1 MTRSKIALALI
12 AATTLT
18 LTACHKGEHKTAVE
32 HVATAEAE
40 ALAKTP
46 KAEEI
51 KFADHGEPTIG
62 GVGGAAG
69 ANAATK
75 TDTPA
80 HIAGD
85 LATVDAQTTAHHG
98 QAEATATADAKTD
111 TAKTDEAK
119 PADAKPADTATADK
133 ADAKADEAKPADA
146 PADTKAEAPKS

>member
-18 LTACHKGEHKTAVE
+18 LTACHKGEHKHAVE
-32 HVATAEAE
+32 HVEQAQAE
-40 ALAKTP
+40 ALAKAP

-69 ANAATK
+69 ANANTK
-75 TDTPA
+75 TDTPE

-85 LATVDAQTTAHHG
+85 IATVNAQTVAYHG
-98 QAEATATADAKTD
+98 QAEATATADAK
-111 TAKTDEAK
+111 
-119 PADAKPADTATADK
+119 PADTATTDK

>member
-40 ALAKTP
+40 ALAKAP

-69 ANAATK
+69 ANAATQ
-75 TDTPA
+75 T
-80 HIAGD
+80 
-85 LATVDAQTTAHHG
+85 ATNTATANATTADT
-98 QAEATATADAKTD
+98 AKPTEATATADAK
-111 TAKTDEAK
+111 ADEAK
-119 PADAKPADTATADK
+119 PTDTATADK

-146 PADTKAEAPKS
+146 PADAKAEAPKS